1 MGQASRNVVSMVTS
15 DTTKVNATK
24 RSKATSKTNLVVLLV
39 LCLLTEGYA
48 KTTLSLPT
56 RFRRQ
61 VDEEKEEDD
70 FGTILTRFLTAD
82 AETQQDYI
90 RYGLELA
97 EYHLLESYD
106 GVKDKTDET
115 DRVFLESVQS
125 VIDAVRQINTDPAR
139 TPTALA
145 ELATN
150 PDNLLLFTSLVVTT
164 VFVAQ
169 LSSFVLFGTS
179 LSAPLQE
186 NTETGPVSGLLG
198 VMMELFNI
206 FPNLLAAFADIVGDI
221 ARGSEDEADDDEDD
235 DDAEDTTNTN
245 KLFIE
250 PTNEDAINEDGED
263 KVEDMEEGSGAAP
276 GGLFDPLLNILASFF
291 PPTRDGDGDAEE
303 EGSGSGDGEEEE
315 EDNDI
320 HIGVDVEPGSLLDM
334 IINLI
339 PGEGERDEDME
350 DTTETD
356 GGEGT
361 TLSPEEEEEGATF
374 GGISVSLAPIDLA
387 NIFVQVQQIV
397 GMNCTCAEGMTEEM
411 ITNTTMRLLNESLEE
426 AKRMRLYS
434 SLDTSSYSSL
444 NDEEG
449 GSKKDGA
456 RSRAPKRGKL
466 SEKKKTKKGGKGR
479 KKMWQ
484 PRNPKSL
491 KQES

>member
-48 KTTLSLPT
+48 KTTLTLPA
-56 RFRRQ
+56 RIRRQ

-125 VIDAVRQINTDPAR
+125 VIEAVRQINTDPAR

-186 NTETGPVSGLLG
+186 NAESGEVSGLLG
-198 VMMELFNI
+198 VMMELFNV
-206 FPNLLAAFADIVGDI
+206 FPNLLANFADIIGNI
-221 ARGSEDEADDDEDD
+221 ARGSDDEDDDDD

-250 PTNEDAINEDGED
+250 PTNEDVANDEDEED
-263 KVEDMEEGSGAAP
+263 KVEDTEDGSGAAP
-276 GGLFDPLLNILASFF
+276 GGLFDPLLNILASIF
-291 PPTRDGDGDAEE
+291 PPTRDVDADADKQ
-303 EGSGSGDGEEEE
+303 GSGSGDGEEEEE

-320 HIGVDVEPGSLLDM
+320 HIGVDVEAGSLLDM

-339 PGEGERDEDME
+339 PGDEDME

-361 TLSPEEEEEGATF
+361 TLSPEEEEGATF

-444 NDEEG
+444 NDEVG

-466 SEKKKTKKGGKGR
+466 SEKKKTKKGGR
-479 KKMWQ
+479 KKMW
-484 PRNPKSL
+484 PRTPKSL
-491 KQES
+491 K

>member
-48 KTTLSLPT
+48 KTTLTLPA
-56 RFRRQ
+56 RIRRQ

-186 NTETGPVSGLLG
+186 NAESGPVSGLLG
-198 VMMELFNI
+198 IMMELFNI
-206 FPNLLAAFADIVGDI
+206 FPNLLVAFADIVGDI
-221 ARGSEDEADDDEDD
+221 ARPSDDEADDDD

-245 KLFIE
+245 KFFIE
-250 PTNEDAINEDGED
+250 PTNEDVANDEDEED
-263 KVEDMEEGSGAAP
+263 KVEDMEDGSGEAS
-276 GGLFDPLLNILASFF
+276 GGLFDPLLNILASIF
-291 PPTRDGDGDAEE
+291 PPTRDVVADADKQ
-303 EGSGSGDGEEEE
+303 GSGSGDGEEEEE

-320 HIGVDVEPGSLLDM
+320 HIGVDVEAGSLLDM

-339 PGEGERDEDME
+339 PGDEDME

-361 TLSPEEEEEGATF
+361 TLSPEEEEGATF
-374 GGISVSLAPIDLA
+374 GGISVSLAPIALA

-411 ITNTTMRLLNESLEE
+411 ITNTTMRL
-426 AKRMRLYS
+426 YS

-449 GSKKDGA
+449 ASKKDGA

-491 KQES
+491 K

>member
-1 MGQASRNVVSMVTS
+1 MG
-15 DTTKVNATK
+15 
-24 RSKATSKTNLVVLLV
+24 
-39 LCLLTEGYA
+39 
-48 KTTLSLPT
+48 
-56 RFRRQ
+56 
-61 VDEEKEEDD
+61 
-70 FGTILTRFLTAD
+70 
-82 AETQQDYI
+82 
-90 RYGLELA
+90 
-97 EYHLLESYD
+97 
-106 GVKDKTDET
+106 
-115 DRVFLESVQS
+115 
-125 VIDAVRQINTDPAR
+125 
-139 TPTALA
+139 ALA

-186 NTETGPVSGLLG
+186 NAESGPVSGLLG
-198 VMMELFNI
+198 IMMELFNI
-206 FPNLLAAFADIVGDI
+206 FPNLLVAFADIVGDI
-221 ARGSEDEADDDEDD
+221 ARPSDDEADDDDD
-235 DDAEDTTNTN
+235 EDTTNTN
-245 KLFIE
+245 KFFIE
-250 PTNEDAINEDGED
+250 PTNEDVANDEDEED
-263 KVEDMEEGSGAAP
+263 KVEDMEDGSGEAP
-276 GGLFDPLLNILASFF
+276 GGLFDPLLNILASIF
-291 PPTRDGDGDAEE
+291 PPTRDVDADADKQ
-303 EGSGSGDGEEEE
+303 GSGSGDGEEEE
-315 EDNDI
+315 EEDNDI
-320 HIGVDVEPGSLLDM
+320 HVGVDVEAGSLLDM

-339 PGEGERDEDME
+339 PGDEEGDEDME

-361 TLSPEEEEEGATF
+361 TLSPEEEEGATF

-411 ITNTTMRLLNESLEE
+411 ITNTTMRLLKESLEE

-449 GSKKDGA
+449 GSKEDGA

-491 KQES
+491 K

>member
-1 MGQASRNVVSMVTS
+1 MMTTDNANRSNAIRRTKTGLVS
-15 DTTKVNATK
+15 
-24 RSKATSKTNLVVLLV
+24 LLV

-48 KTTLSLPT
+48 KTTLNLPT

-61 VDEEKEEDD
+61 VDEEEQAEDD
-70 FGTILTRFLTAD
+70 FGTVLTRFLTAD

-125 VIDAVRQINTDPAR
+125 VIDALRQINTDPAR

-169 LSSFVLFGTS
+169 LSSFVLFGSS
-179 LSAPLQE
+179 LSAPLQDQE
-186 NTETGPVSGLLG
+186 DAGPVSGLLG
-198 VMMELFNI
+198 IMMELFNV
-206 FPNLLAAFADIVGDI
+206 FPNLLATIGDIVGNI
-221 ARGSEDEADDDEDD
+221 ARGSNDEDD
-235 DDAEDTTNTN
+235 EEEDD
-245 KLFIE
+245 
-250 PTNEDAINEDGED
+250 
-263 KVEDMEEGSGAAP
+263 EEGSTDGLFAEEADEENDEEMEEEDGSGDDQ
-276 GGLFDPLLNILASFF
+276 GGLFDPLLNMLANIF
-291 PPTRDGDGDAEE
+291 PNPTSNGEADED
-303 EGSGSGDGEEEE
+303 GSGSGDGEEEE
-315 EDNDI
+315 VDNDI
-320 HIGVDVEPGSLLDM
+320 HIGVDVEPGSLLDI

-339 PGEGERDEDME
+339 PGEEERDENAE
-350 DTTETD
+350 DTTEMD
-356 GGEGT
+356 GAEVT
-361 TLSPEEEEEGATF
+361 TLSPEEGGPTF

-397 GMNCTCAEGMTEEM
+397 GMNCTCSEGMTEEM
-411 ITNTTMRLLNESLEE
+411 ITNTTMRLH
-426 AKRMRLYS
+426 S

-444 NDEEG
+444 KDDVVG
-449 GSKKDGA
+449 DSKKVGG

-466 SEKKKTKKGGKGR
+466 SEKKKTKKGGR

-484 PRNPKSL
+484 PRSPKSL
-491 KQES
+491 N

>member
-48 KTTLSLPT
+48 KTTLTLPA
-56 RFRRQ
+56 RIRRQ

-186 NTETGPVSGLLG
+186 NTESGPVSGLLG
-198 VMMELFNI
+198 VMMELFNV

-221 ARGSEDEADDDEDD
+221 ARGSDEDDEDE

-250 PTNEDAINEDGED
+250 STNEDVNKNEDGED
-263 KVEDMEEGSGAAP
+263 GSGSGEAP
-276 GGLFDPLLNILASFF
+276 AGLFDPILNMLANIF
-291 PPTRDGDGDAEE
+291 PPTRQGDEDDE
-303 EGSGSGDGEEEE
+303 EGSGSGDGEEEV
-315 EDNDI
+315 DNDI

-339 PGEGERDEDME
+339 PGDEERDEDDAE
-350 DTTETD
+350 NTTEM
-356 GGEGT
+356 GEMT
-361 TLSPEEEEEGATF
+361 TLSPEGEETI

-434 SLDTSSYSSL
+434 SLDSSYSSL
-444 NDEEG
+444 NDEVG
-449 GSKKDGA
+449 DSKIAKV
-456 RSRAPKRGKL
+456 RSPKRGKL
-466 SEKKKTKKGGKGR
+466 SEKKKTKKGGGR

-484 PRNPKSL
+484 PRAPKSL
-491 KQES
+491 K

>member
-1 MGQASRNVVSMVTS
+1 MGQSCGSMGLASRNNLLKMTTDNANKSNATRRTKA
-15 DTTKVNATK
+15 TTKTG
-24 RSKATSKTNLVVLLV
+24 LVSLLV

-48 KTTLSLPT
+48 KTTLNLPT

-61 VDEEKEEDD
+61 VDEEEQAEDD
-70 FGTILTRFLTAD
+70 FGTVLTRFLTAD

-125 VIDAVRQINTDPAR
+125 VIDALRQINTDPAR

-169 LSSFVLFGTS
+169 LSSFVLFGSS

-186 NTETGPVSGLLG
+186 DAGPVSGLLG
-198 VMMELFNI
+198 IMMELFNV
-206 FPNLLAAFADIVGDI
+206 FPNLLATIGDIVGNI
-221 ARGSEDEADDDEDD
+221 GRGSNDEEDEEEDD
-235 DDAEDTTNTN
+235 
-245 KLFIE
+245 
-250 PTNEDAINEDGED
+250 
-263 KVEDMEEGSGAAP
+263 EEGSTDGLFAEEADEENDEEMEEEDGSGDDQ
-276 GGLFDPLLNILASFF
+276 GGLFDPLLNMLASIF
-291 PPTRDGDGDAEE
+291 PNPTRDGDTEANDD
-303 EGSGSGDGEEEE
+303 GSGSGDGEEEE
-315 EDNDI
+315 VDNDI
-320 HIGVDVEPGSLLDM
+320 HIGVDVEPGSLLDI

-339 PGEGERDEDME
+339 PGEEERDENAE
-350 DTTETD
+350 DTTEMD
-356 GGEGT
+356 GAEVT
-361 TLSPEEEEEGATF
+361 TLSPEEGGATF

-387 NIFVQVQQIV
+387 NI
-397 GMNCTCAEGMTEEM
+397 
-411 ITNTTMRLLNESLEE
+411 TMRLLNESLEE

-434 SLDTSSYSSL
+434 SLDSSSYSSL
-444 NDEEG
+444 KDDMVG
-449 GSKKDGA
+449 DSKKVGG

-466 SEKKKTKKGGKGR
+466 SEKKKTKKGGR
-479 KKMWQ
+479 KKMWL
-484 PRNPKSL
+484 PRSPKSL
-491 KQES
+491 N

>member
-24 RSKATSKTNLVVLLV
+24 RSQATSKTNLVVLLV

-48 KTTLSLPT
+48 KTTLSLPA
-56 RFRRQ
+56 RIRRQ

-169 LSSFVLFGTS
+169 LSSFVLFGSS

-186 NTETGPVSGLLG
+186 DAGPVSGLLG
-198 VMMELFNI
+198 IMMELFNV
-206 FPNLLAAFADIVGDI
+206 FPNLLATIGDIVGNI
-221 ARGSEDEADDDEDD
+221 ARGSNDEDD
-235 DDAEDTTNTN
+235 DEED
-245 KLFIE
+245 
-250 PTNEDAINEDGED
+250 D
-263 KVEDMEEGSGAAP
+263 EEGSTDGLFAEEADEENDEEMEEEDGSGEDQ
-276 GGLFDPLLNILASFF
+276 GGLFDPLLNMLASIF
-291 PPTRDGDGDAEE
+291 PNPTRNGDTEADED
-303 EGSGSGDGEEEE
+303 GSGSGDGEEEE
-315 EDNDI
+315 VDNDI
-320 HIGVDVEPGSLLDM
+320 HIGVDVEPGSLLDI

-339 PGEGERDEDME
+339 PGEEERDENAE
-350 DTTETD
+350 ATTEMD
-356 GGEGT
+356 GAEVT
-361 TLSPEEEEEGATF
+361 TLSPEQGGPTF

-397 GMNCTCAEGMTEEM
+397 GMNCTCSEGMTEEM

-434 SLDTSSYSSL
+434 SLDSSYSSL
-444 NDEEG
+444 NDEVG
-449 GSKKDGA
+449 DSKIAKV
-456 RSRAPKRGKL
+456 RSPKRGKL
-466 SEKKKTKKGGKGR
+466 SEKKKTKKGGGR

-484 PRNPKSL
+484 PRAPKSL
-491 KQES
+491 K

>member
-1 MGQASRNVVSMVTS
+1 MGQASRNVVSKMTADS
-15 DTTKVNATK
+15 STKVNTTRAK
-24 RSKATSKTNLVVLLV
+24 TSRTGFVLLLV

-48 KTTLSLPT
+48 KTTLSHPI
-56 RFRRQ
+56 RIRRQ
-61 VDEEKEEDD
+61 VEEEQAEDD
-70 FGTILTRFLTAD
+70 FGTVLTRFLTAD
-82 AETQQDYI
+82 AETQQDYV

-125 VIDAVRQINTDPAR
+125 VIEAVRQINTDPAR

-150 PDNLLLFTSLVVTT
+150 PDNLLLFTSLVVST

-186 NTETGPVSGLLG
+186 NAESGPVSGLLG
-198 VMMELFNI
+198 IMMELFNI
-206 FPNLLAAFADIVGDI
+206 FPNLLVAFADIVGDI
-221 ARGSEDEADDDEDD
+221 ARPSDDEADDDD

-245 KLFIE
+245 KFFIE
-250 PTNEDAINEDGED
+250 PTNEDVANDEDEED
-263 KVEDMEEGSGAAP
+263 KVEDMEDGSGEAS
-276 GGLFDPLLNILASFF
+276 GGLFDPLLNILASIF
-291 PPTRDGDGDAEE
+291 PPTRDVDADADKQ
-303 EGSGSGDGEEEE
+303 GSGSGDGEEEEE

-320 HIGVDVEPGSLLDM
+320 HIGVDVEAGSLLDM

-339 PGEGERDEDME
+339 PGDEEGDEDME

-361 TLSPEEEEEGATF
+361 TLSPEEEEGATF

-434 SLDTSSYSSL
+434 SLDS
-444 NDEEG
+444 
-449 GSKKDGA
+449 
-456 RSRAPKRGKL
+456 
-466 SEKKKTKKGGKGR
+466 
-479 KKMWQ
+479 
-484 PRNPKSL
+484 
-491 KQES
+491 

>member
-56 RFRRQ
+56 RIRRQ
-61 VDEEKEEDD
+61 VEEEQAEED
-70 FGTILTRFLTAD
+70 FGTVLTRFLTAD

-186 NTETGPVSGLLG
+186 NTESGPVSGLLG
-198 VMMELFNI
+198 ITMELFNV
-206 FPNLLAAFADIVGDI
+206 FPNLLVNFADIIRDM
-221 ARGSEDEADDDEDD
+221 ARGSDDEADD

-245 KLFIE
+245 KFFIE
-250 PTNEDAINEDGED
+250 PTNEDTTNEPDGED
-263 KVEDMEEGSGAAP
+263 EEEEDGSGEAP
-276 GGLFDPLLNILASFF
+276 GGLFDPLLNILASIF
-291 PPTRDGDGDAEE
+291 PPTRDGDAVVDEE
-303 EGSGSGDGEEEE
+303 DSGSEDGEEEEE

-320 HIGVDVEPGSLLDM
+320 HIGVDVE
-334 IINLI
+334 
-339 PGEGERDEDME
+339 
-350 DTTETD
+350 
-356 GGEGT
+356 
-361 TLSPEEEEEGATF
+361 A
-374 GGISVSLAPIDLA
+374 
-387 NIFVQVQQIV
+387 
-397 GMNCTCAEGMTEEM
+397 
-411 ITNTTMRLLNESLEE
+411 
-426 AKRMRLYS
+426 
-434 SLDTSSYSSL
+434 
-444 NDEEG
+444 
-449 GSKKDGA
+449 
-456 RSRAPKRGKL
+456 
-466 SEKKKTKKGGKGR
+466 
-479 KKMWQ
+479 
-484 PRNPKSL
+484 
-491 KQES
+491 

>member
-1 MGQASRNVVSMVTS
+1 MGLASRNNLPKMTTDNANKSNAARRTKA
-15 DTTKVNATK
+15 TTKTG
-24 RSKATSKTNLVVLLV
+24 LVSLLV

-48 KTTLSLPT
+48 KTTLNLPT

-61 VDEEKEEDD
+61 VDDEEQAEDD
-70 FGTILTRFLTAD
+70 FGTVLTRFLTAD

-186 NTETGPVSGLLG
+186 NTESGPVSGLLG
-198 VMMELFNI
+198 VMMELFNV

-221 ARGSEDEADDDEDD
+221 ARGSDEDDEDE

-250 PTNEDAINEDGED
+250 STNEDVNKNEDGED
-263 KVEDMEEGSGAAP
+263 GSGSGEAP
-276 GGLFDPLLNILASFF
+276 AGLFDPILNMLANIF
-291 PPTRDGDGDAEE
+291 PPTRQGDEDDE
-303 EGSGSGDGEEEE
+303 EGSGSGDGEEEV
-315 EDNDI
+315 DNDI

-339 PGEGERDEDME
+339 PGDEERDEDDAE
-350 DTTETD
+350 NTTEM
-356 GGEGT
+356 GEMT
-361 TLSPEEEEEGATF
+361 TLSPEGEETI

-444 NDEEG
+444 KDDVVG
-449 GSKKDGA
+449 DSKKVGG

-466 SEKKKTKKGGKGR
+466 SEKKKTKKGGR

-484 PRNPKSL
+484 PRSPKSL
-491 KQES
+491 N

>member
-48 KTTLSLPT
+48 KTTLTLPA
-56 RFRRQ
+56 RIRRQ

-150 PDNLLLFTSLVVTT
+150 PDNLLLFASLVVTT

-186 NTETGPVSGLLG
+186 NTESGPVSGLLG
-198 VMMELFNI
+198 VMMELFNV
-206 FPNLLAAFADIVGDI
+206 FPNLLAAFGDIV
-221 ARGSEDEADDDEDD
+221 RGSDEDDEDE

-250 PTNEDAINEDGED
+250 STNA
-263 KVEDMEEGSGAAP
+263 
-276 GGLFDPLLNILASFF
+276 
-291 PPTRDGDGDAEE
+291 
-303 EGSGSGDGEEEE
+303 
-315 EDNDI
+315 
-320 HIGVDVEPGSLLDM
+320 
-334 IINLI
+334 
-339 PGEGERDEDME
+339 
-350 DTTETD
+350 
-356 GGEGT
+356 
-361 TLSPEEEEEGATF
+361 
-374 GGISVSLAPIDLA
+374 
-387 NIFVQVQQIV
+387 
-397 GMNCTCAEGMTEEM
+397 
-411 ITNTTMRLLNESLEE
+411 
-426 AKRMRLYS
+426 
-434 SLDTSSYSSL
+434 
-444 NDEEG
+444 
-449 GSKKDGA
+449 
-456 RSRAPKRGKL
+456 
-466 SEKKKTKKGGKGR
+466 
-479 KKMWQ
+479 
-484 PRNPKSL
+484 
-491 KQES
+491 

>member
-1 MGQASRNVVSMVTS
+1 MGQASRNVVSMVT
-15 DTTKVNATK
+15 TKVNAKKT
-24 RSKATSKTNLVVLLV
+24 SKATSRTSLVVLLV

-48 KTTLSLPT
+48 KTTLTLPT

-61 VDEEKEEDD
+61 VDEEQAEDD
-70 FGTILTRFLTAD
+70 FGTVLTRFLTAD

-186 NTETGPVSGLLG
+186 NTESGPVSGLLG
-198 VMMELFNI
+198 VMMELFNV

-221 ARGSEDEADDDEDD
+221 ARGSDEDDEDE

-250 PTNEDAINEDGED
+250 STNEDVNKNEDGED
-263 KVEDMEEGSGAAP
+263 GSGSGEAP
-276 GGLFDPLLNILASFF
+276 AGLFDPILNMLANIF
-291 PPTRDGDGDAEE
+291 PPTRQGDEDDE
-303 EGSGSGDGEEEE
+303 EGSGSGDEE
-315 EDNDI
+315 
-320 HIGVDVEPGSLLDM
+320 G
-334 IINLI
+334 
-339 PGEGERDEDME
+339 DEDDAE
-350 DTTETD
+350 NTTEM
-356 GGEGT
+356 GEMT
-361 TLSPEEEEEGATF
+361 TLSPEGEGTI

-444 NDEEG
+444 NDEVG

-466 SEKKKTKKGGKGR
+466 SEKKKTKKGGR
-479 KKMWQ
+479 KKMW
-484 PRNPKSL
+484 PRTPKSL
-491 KQES
+491 K

>member
-1 MGQASRNVVSMVTS
+1 MGESSASIGQVSRNVVSMMTADV
-15 DTTKVNATK
+15 TKVNRAK
-24 RSKATSKTNLVVLLV
+24 KTSKTSSRTSLVVLLV

-61 VDEEKEEDD
+61 VEEEQAEDD

-125 VIDAVRQINTDPAR
+125 VIEAVRQINTDPAR

-186 NTETGPVSGLLG
+186 NPESGQVSGLLG
-198 VMMELFNI
+198 VMMELFNV
-206 FPNLLAAFADIVGDI
+206 FPNLLVAFADIVGDI
-221 ARGSEDEADDDEDD
+221 ARGSDDEDDDDD

-245 KLFIE
+245 KFFIE
-250 PTNEDAINEDGED
+250 PTNEDVDNNEDEED
-263 KVEDMEEGSGAAP
+263 KVEEDGSGAAE
-276 GGLFDPLLNILASFF
+276 GGLFD
-291 PPTRDGDGDAEE
+291 
-303 EGSGSGDGEEEE
+303 
-315 EDNDI
+315 
-320 HIGVDVEPGSLLDM
+320 
-334 IINLI
+334 
-339 PGEGERDEDME
+339 
-350 DTTETD
+350 
-356 GGEGT
+356 
-361 TLSPEEEEEGATF
+361 
-374 GGISVSLAPIDLA
+374 
-387 NIFVQVQQIV
+387 
-397 GMNCTCAEGMTEEM
+397 
-411 ITNTTMRLLNESLEE
+411 
-426 AKRMRLYS
+426 
-434 SLDTSSYSSL
+434 
-444 NDEEG
+444 
-449 GSKKDGA
+449 
-456 RSRAPKRGKL
+456 
-466 SEKKKTKKGGKGR
+466 
-479 KKMWQ
+479 
-484 PRNPKSL
+484 
-491 KQES
+491 

>member
-1 MGQASRNVVSMVTS
+1 MGLASNNLPKMTTDNANKSNAARRTKA
-15 DTTKVNATK
+15 TTKTG
-24 RSKATSKTNLVVLLV
+24 LVSLLV

-48 KTTLSLPT
+48 KTTLNLPT

-61 VDEEKEEDD
+61 VDDEEQAEDD
-70 FGTILTRFLTAD
+70 FGTVLTRFLTAD

-125 VIDAVRQINTDPAR
+125 VIDALRQINTDPAR

-186 NTETGPVSGLLG
+186 NTESGPVSGLLG
-198 VMMELFNI
+198 ITMELFNI
-206 FPNLLAAFADIVGDI
+206 FPNLLASVADIIGDI
-221 ARGSEDEADDDEDD
+221 ARGTDEADE

-250 PTNEDAINEDGED
+250 PNNEDVNGAD
-263 KVEDMEEGSGAAP
+263 EDMEDGSGAAAP
-276 GGLFDPLLNILASFF
+276 GGLFDPILNILSSIF
-291 PPTRDGDGDAEE
+291 PPTRDGDGNAEE
-303 EGSGSGDGEEEE
+303 EGE

-339 PGEGERDEDME
+339 PG
-350 DTTETD
+350 
-356 GGEGT
+356 
-361 TLSPEEEEEGATF
+361 
-374 GGISVSLAPIDLA
+374 
-387 NIFVQVQQIV
+387 
-397 GMNCTCAEGMTEEM
+397 
-411 ITNTTMRLLNESLEE
+411 
-426 AKRMRLYS
+426 
-434 SLDTSSYSSL
+434 
-444 NDEEG
+444 
-449 GSKKDGA
+449 
-456 RSRAPKRGKL
+456 
-466 SEKKKTKKGGKGR
+466 
-479 KKMWQ
+479 
-484 PRNPKSL
+484 
-491 KQES
+491 

>member
-1 MGQASRNVVSMVTS
+1 MGSPGVAQSSGSIGQVSRNVVSMMTT
-15 DTTKVNATK
+15 DTTKVNASRAK
-24 RSKATSKTNLVVLLV
+24 ASKAKTSRTSLVVLLV

-56 RFRRQ
+56 RIRRQ
-61 VDEEKEEDD
+61 VEEGQTEDD

-186 NTETGPVSGLLG
+186 NTESGPVSGLLG
-198 VMMELFNI
+198 VMMELFNV

-221 ARGSEDEADDDEDD
+221 ARGSDEDDEDE

-250 PTNEDAINEDGED
+250 STNEDVNKNEDGED
-263 KVEDMEEGSGAAP
+263 GSGSGEAP
-276 GGLFDPLLNILASFF
+276 AGLFDPILNMLANIF
-291 PPTRDGDGDAEE
+291 PPTRQGDEDDE
-303 EGSGSGDGEEEE
+303 EGSGSGDGEEEV
-315 EDNDI
+315 DNDI

-339 PGEGERDEDME
+339 PGDEERDEDDAE
-350 DTTETD
+350 NTTEM
-356 GGEGT
+356 GEMT
-361 TLSPEEEEEGATF
+361 TLSPEGEETI

-434 SLDTSSYSSL
+434 SLDSSYSSL
-444 NDEEG
+444 NDEVG
-449 GSKKDGA
+449 DSKIAKV
-456 RSRAPKRGKL
+456 RSPKRGKL
-466 SEKKKTKKGGKGR
+466 SEKKKTKKGGGR

-484 PRNPKSL
+484 PRAPKSL
-491 KQES
+491 K

>member
-48 KTTLSLPT
+48 KTTLTLPT
-56 RFRRQ
+56 RIRRQ
-61 VDEEKEEDD
+61 VEEEQAEDD

-169 LSSFVLFGTS
+169 LSSFVLFGSS

-186 NTETGPVSGLLG
+186 DAGPVSGLLG
-198 VMMELFNI
+198 IMMELFNV
-206 FPNLLAAFADIVGDI
+206 FPNLLATIGDIVGNI
-221 ARGSEDEADDDEDD
+221 ARGSNDEEDDEEDD
-235 DDAEDTTNTN
+235 
-245 KLFIE
+245 
-250 PTNEDAINEDGED
+250 
-263 KVEDMEEGSGAAP
+263 EEGSTDGLFAEEAEEENDEEMEEEDGSGDEQ
-276 GGLFDPLLNILASFF
+276 GGLFDPLLNMLASIF
-291 PPTRDGDGDAEE
+291 PNPTRDGEADADGD
-303 EGSGSGDGEEEE
+303 GSGSGDGEEEE
-315 EDNDI
+315 VDNDI
-320 HIGVDVEPGSLLDM
+320 HIGVDVEPGSLLDI

-339 PGEGERDEDME
+339 PGEEERDENAE
-350 DTTETD
+350 ATTEMD
-356 GGEGT
+356 GAEVT
-361 TLSPEEEEEGATF
+361 TLSPEQGGPTF

-397 GMNCTCAEGMTEEM
+397 GMNCTCSEGMTEEM

-434 SLDTSSYSSL
+434 SLDSSSYSSL
-444 NDEEG
+444 KDDRVG
-449 GSKKDGA
+449 DSKKVGG

-466 SEKKKTKKGGKGR
+466 SEKKKTKKGGR

-484 PRNPKSL
+484 PRSPKSFN
-491 KQES
+491 

>member
-1 MGQASRNVVSMVTS
+1 MGQVSRNVVSKMTAN
-15 DTTKVNATK
+15 TTKVNAIRAKTSRATK
-24 RSKATSKTNLVVLLV
+24 KTSLVVLLV

-56 RFRRQ
+56 RIRRQ
-61 VDEEKEEDD
+61 VEEEQAEDD

-169 LSSFVLFGTS
+169 LSSFVLFGSS

-186 NTETGPVSGLLG
+186 EDAGPVSGLLG
-198 VMMELFNI
+198 IMMELFNV
-206 FPNLLAAFADIVGDI
+206 FPNLLATIGDIVGNI
-221 ARGSEDEADDDEDD
+221 ARGSNDEDD
-235 DDAEDTTNTN
+235 EEEDD
-245 KLFIE
+245 
-250 PTNEDAINEDGED
+250 
-263 KVEDMEEGSGAAP
+263 EEGSTDGLFAEEADEENDEEMEEEDGSGDEQ
-276 GGLFDPLLNILASFF
+276 GGLFDPLLNMLASIF
-291 PPTRDGDGDAEE
+291 PTPTRNGDEMADED
-303 EGSGSGDGEEEE
+303 GSGSGDGEE

-320 HIGVDVEPGSLLDM
+320 HIGVDVEPGSLLDI

-339 PGEGERDEDME
+339 PGEEERDENAE
-350 DTTETD
+350 DTTEMD
-356 GGEGT
+356 GAEVT
-361 TLSPEEEEEGATF
+361 TLSPEEGGPTF

-397 GMNCTCAEGMTEEM
+397 GMNCTCSEGMTEEM

-434 SLDTSSYSSL
+434 SLGSSSYSSL
-444 NDEEG
+444 KDDVVG
-449 GSKKDGA
+449 DSKKVGG

-466 SEKKKTKKGGKGR
+466 SEKKKTKKGGR
-479 KKMWQ
+479 KKM
-484 PRNPKSL
+484 R
-491 KQES
+491 

>member
-1 MGQASRNVVSMVTS
+1 MGQASRNVVSKMTADS
-15 DTTKVNATK
+15 STKVNTTRAK
-24 RSKATSKTNLVVLLV
+24 TSRTGFVVLLV

-61 VDEEKEEDD
+61 VEEEQAEDD
-70 FGTILTRFLTAD
+70 FGTVLTRFLTAD

-125 VIDAVRQINTDPAR
+125 VIEAVRQINTDPAR

-206 FPNLLAAFADIVGDI
+206 FPNLLAAFADIIGDI
-221 ARGSEDEADDDEDD
+221 ARGTVENDEDE

-250 PTNEDAINEDGED
+250 PNNEDVDNDADGED
-263 KVEDMEEGSGAAP
+263 EAEDVEEGSGAAP
-276 GGLFDPLLNILASFF
+276 GGLFDPILNILANIF

-339 PGEGERDEDME
+339 PGEEEQGEEDE
-350 DTTETD
+350 
-356 GGEGT
+356 GGAG
-361 TLSPEEEEEGATF
+361 F

-397 GMNCTCAEGMTEEM
+397 GMNCTCAEGMTEEQA
-411 ITNTTMRLLNESLEE
+411 LVES
-426 AKRMRLYS
+426 
-434 SLDTSSYSSL
+434 
-444 NDEEG
+444 
-449 GSKKDGA
+449 
-456 RSRAPKRGKL
+456 
-466 SEKKKTKKGGKGR
+466 
-479 KKMWQ
+479 Q
-484 PRNPKSL
+484 
-491 KQES
+491 